1 MKRIAACLSALL
13 LALLVVA
20 EVAASLAEAQVTI
33 TLSTGETIAPVQ
45 SGSAESVAPTVA
57 LTVAPTAAPT
67 DAPAPTGTPA
77 PTPSPTAAPPTLKYG
92 DQGEAV
98 SELQSR
104 LSELGYYVGRISGN
118 FLEGTQNGVKR
129 FQEDYGLEVTGELD
143 PESAE
148 LLKKA
153 EYRSLRYGDD
163 GDDVKRLQTVLREL
177 AIWMPIPPANTAR
190 PRRKP

>member
-13 LALLVVA
+13 LALPLA
-20 EVAASLAEAQVTI
+20 AQVAASLAETQVTI
-33 TLSTGETIAPVQ
+33 TLSSGETIAPVQ
-45 SGSAESVAPTVA
+45 SGSTETEAPAVT
-57 LTVAPTAAPT
+57 LTATPTAAPT
-67 DAPAPTGTPA
+67 DTPAPTGTPA
-77 PTPSPTAAPPTLKYG
+77 PTPSPTEAPPTLKYG

-129 FQEDYGLEVTGELD
+129 FQEDYGLEATGELD
-143 PESAE
+143 PVSAE
-148 LLKKA
+148 VLEKA

-163 GDDVKRLQTVLREL
+163 GEDVKRLQTVLREL
-177 AIWMPIPPANTAR
+177 DYLDALASSFA
-190 PRRKP
+190 K

>member
-1 MKRIAACLSALL
+1 MTA
-13 LALLVVA
+13 
-20 EVAASLAEAQVTI
+20 TP
-33 TLSTGETIAPVQ
+33 TT
-45 SGSAESVAPTVA
+45 APTD
-57 LTVAPTAAPT
+57 TPAPTDTLAPT
-67 DAPAPTGTPA
+67 DAPEPTPA
-77 PTPSPTAAPPTLKYG
+77 PTEAPPTLKYG

-153 EYRSLRYGDD
+153 QYRSCLLYTSRC
-163 GDDVKRLQTVLREL
+163 V
-177 AIWMPIPPANTAR
+177 
-190 PRRKP
+190 